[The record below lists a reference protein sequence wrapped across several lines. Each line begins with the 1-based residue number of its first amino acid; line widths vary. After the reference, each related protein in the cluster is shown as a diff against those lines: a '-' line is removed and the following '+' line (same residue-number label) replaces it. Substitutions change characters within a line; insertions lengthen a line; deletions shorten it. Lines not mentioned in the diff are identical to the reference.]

1 MAADILECMT
11 TATRLSDS
19 RRGAL
24 PLESGDR
31 LTRAEF
37 ERRYACH
44 PEIRRAELIE
54 GVVYVASPVKIEHH
68 GNPHF
73 RIITWLGAYEASS
86 DGVIGADNAT
96 VRLDADNEPQP
107 DALLM
112 WDAERGGQAHI
123 DEDDFVVGAPEL
135 VVEVAASSAA
145 YDLHDKLHA
154 YRRNGV
160 REYVV
165 WQVLEERIDWFRLAE
180 GEYVAVPQDNR
191 GIIESS
197 SFPGLRLNVPAMLKG
212 DMRAVLAELDHPAK

>member
-1 MAADILECMT
+1 MA
-11 TATRLSDS
+11 TAMQPATARTP
-19 RRGAL
+19 RL

-54 GVVYVASPVKIEHH
+54 GVVYVASPVKIEGHAKPH
-68 GNPHF
+68 GS
-73 RIITWLGAYEASS
+73 IMAWLVSYGSNQ
-86 DGVIGADNAT
+86 DGVTWADNGT

-112 WDAERGGQAHI
+112 WDPAHGGQAHI
-123 DEDDFVVGAPEL
+123 DEDDYVVGAPEL
-135 VVEVAASSAA
+135 AVEVSASSAA
-145 YDLHDKLHA
+145 YDLHDKLRA

-165 WQVLEERIDWFRLAE
+165 WQVLEERIDWFRLHE
-180 GEYVAVPQDNR
+180 GEYLRVEPDRR
-191 GIIESS
+191 GVVESS
-197 SFPGLRLNVPAMLKG
+197 CFPGLRLNVPAMLKG
-212 DMRAVLAELDHPAK
+212 DMSAVLRELGRTAK